1 MEKLNTDALARRRE
15 YIRNWRAKNR
25 DKVREYNLR
34 YWVKRIEREAKAA
47 EQAEHQEKEG
57 EANNG

>member
-1 MEKLNTDALARRRE
+1 MEKLSTDALARRRE

-34 YWVKRIEREAKAA
+34 YWAKRVEREEKAA
-47 EQAEHQEKEG
+47 GQEQKEG